1 MNKIDLVII
10 PYNDFLKAE
19 AFGFRTR
26 DQHLISEIVKD
37 ERVRKVIIVERPRSI
52 YTFFQFFKFDV
63 KQGERLLKNLKKIDE
78 KVFIFEFFKP
88 GLSQVRLK
96 HLWFDKVY
104 GSDEFIDKFTDSLK
118 IAGFSDFYV
127 LSFNPFANNFINSIG
142 ARKIIF
148 DVMDNFCFHPE
159 FRDLNWYIC
168 KSFEWICSNADLIFC
183 VNDNLKKFLLESYPN
198 SFGKLHVLP
207 NGVSKN
213 LKPGG
218 VPDDIAKIKRP
229 RIGYIGV
236 MSERIDFELV
246 EYIANERKSYQFVFI
261 GGKYGK
267 VGKWIKKLKKLGN
280 VHFLGDKH
288 YNLIPCYIA
297 SFDVCIIPHRIDEFT
312 LSNDPIKV
320 YEYLYLGK
328 PVVSTNISIADELR
342 KNVLIADGKENFLNF
357 LDIAVELSEDENFAE
372 GQRRAIKDEMFWD
385 GRAKIMLDKIFS
397 AQNLS
402 FDI

>member
-26 DQHLISEIVKD
+26 DQHLISEIIKD
-37 ERVRKVIIVERPRSI
+37 ERIGKVIIVERPRSI
-52 YTFFQFFKFDV
+52 PTLFQIFRLEV
-63 KQGERLLKNLKKIDE
+63 KQGERLTKNLKKIGE
-78 KVFIFEFFKP
+78 RVFIFEFFRL

-104 GSDEFIDKFTDSLK
+104 GSDEFILKFLDSLK
-118 IAGFSDFYV
+118 IAGFNDFYV
-127 LSFNPFANNFINSIG
+127 LSFNPFANKFVGLIG
-142 ARKIIF
+142 ARKVIF

-159 FRDLNWYIC
+159 FSDFKKYIC
-168 KSFEWICSNADLIFC
+168 KSFEWVSSNADLIFC
-183 VNDNLKKFLLESYPN
+183 VNNNVKNFLIENYPN
-198 SFGKLHVLP
+198 SLGKLHVLP
-207 NGVSKN
+207 NGVSKD
-213 LKPGG
+213 LKPGR
-218 VPDDIAKIKRP
+218 VPSDIVRIKKP

-236 MSERIDFELV
+236 ISKRIDFELV
-246 EYIANERKSYQFVFI
+246 EYLARERKSYQFVFV
-261 GGKYGK
+261 GGRYGK
-267 VGKWIKKLKKLGN
+267 VREWVRKLKKLEN

-288 YNLIPCYIA
+288 YSSIPCYIA

-328 PVVSTNISIADELR
+328 PVVSTNINIVDELKKNIFIAD
-342 KNVLIADGKENFLNF
+342 DKERFLKF
-357 LDIAVELSEDENFAE
+357 LDMAVELSGDESFAKSQE
-372 GQRRAIKDEMFWD
+372 MTIKDEMFWD

-397 AQNLS
+397 V
-402 FDI
+402 

>member
-1 MNKIDLVII
+1 MNKVDLVVI

-19 AFGFRTR
+19 TLGFRTR
-26 DQHLISEIVKD
+26 DQHLISEVMKD
-37 ERVRKVIIVERPRSI
+37 ERVGKVIIVERPRSI
-52 YTFFQFFKFDV
+52 STLFQFLKLDV
-63 KQGERLLKNLKKIDE
+63 KQGERLSKNLKKIGN
-78 KVFIFEFFKP
+78 KVFIFEFLKP
-88 GLSQVRLK
+88 GLSQVQLK

-104 GSDEFIDKFTDSLK
+104 GSEEFIKKFLDSLK
-118 IAGFSDFYV
+118 IAGFTDFYV
-127 LSFNPFANNFINSIG
+127 LSFNPFANNFVSSIG
-142 ARKIIF
+142 AKKIIF

-159 FRDLNWYIC
+159 FSHLKEYIC

-183 VNDNLKKFLLESYPN
+183 VNDNLKKFLLENYPN

-207 NGVSKN
+207 NGVSKD

-218 VPDDIAKIKRP
+218 IPDDIAGIGRP

-236 MSERIDFELV
+236 ISKRIDFELI
-246 EYIANERKSYQFVFI
+246 EYLARERKSFQFIFI

-267 VGKWIKKLKKLGN
+267 VGKQVKKLKKLDN
-280 VHFLGDKH
+280 VYFLGDKH
-288 YNLIPCYIA
+288 YDLVPCYIA

-342 KNVLIADGKENFLNF
+342 ENVFIADRKESFLRF
-357 LDIAVELSEDENFAE
+357 LDIAVELSWDKNFTE
-372 GQRRAIKDEMFWD
+372 SQREAIKDEMFWD
-385 GRAKIMLDKIFS
+385 GRAKIMLDKILS
-397 AQNLS
+397 A
-402 FDI
+402 

>member
-26 DQHLISEIVKD
+26 DQHLISEIIKD
-37 ERVRKVIIVERPRSI
+37 ERIGKVIIVERPRSI
-52 YTFFQFFKFDV
+52 STLFQIFRLDV
-63 KQGERLLKNLKKIDE
+63 KQGKRLTKNLKKIGE
-78 KVFIFEFFKP
+78 KVFIFEFFRP

-104 GSDEFIDKFTDSLK
+104 GSDEFIAKFLDSLK
-118 IAGFSDFYV
+118 IAGFNDFYA
-127 LSFNPFANNFINSIG
+127 LSFNPFANSFVSLIG

-148 DVMDNFCFHPE
+148 DMMDNFCFHPE
-159 FRDLNWYIC
+159 FSDLKEYIF
-168 KSFEWICSNADLIFC
+168 KSFEWVSSNADLIFC
-183 VNDNLKKFLLESYPN
+183 VNDNVRIFLVENYPN
-198 SFGKLHVLP
+198 SLGKLHVLP
-207 NGVSKN
+207 NGVGKD

-218 VPDDIAKIKRP
+218 VPSDIIRIKKP

-236 MSERIDFELV
+236 ISRRIDFELI
-246 EYIANERKSYQFVFI
+246 EYLAHERKSYQFIFI
-261 GGKYGK
+261 GGRYGR
-267 VGKWIKKLKKLGN
+267 VREWIKKLKKLEN

-288 YNLIPCYIA
+288 YNSIPCYIA

-328 PVVSTNISIADELR
+328 PVVSTNISIVDELK
-342 KNVLIADGKENFLNF
+342 KNVLIADDKERFLKF
-357 LDIAVELSEDENFAE
+357 LDMAVELSSDESFAE
-372 GQRRAIKDEMFWD
+372 SQRMAIKDEMFWD

-397 AQNLS
+397 V
-402 FDI
+402 

>member
-26 DQHLISEIVKD
+26 DQHLISEIIKD
-37 ERVRKVIIVERPRSI
+37 ERIGKVIIVERPRSI
-52 YTFFQFFKFDV
+52 STLFQIFRLDV
-63 KQGERLLKNLKKIDE
+63 KQGKRLTKNLKKIGE
-78 KVFIFEFFKP
+78 KVFIFEFFRP

-104 GSDEFIDKFTDSLK
+104 GSDEFIAKFLDSLE
-118 IAGFSDFYV
+118 IAGFNDFYA
-127 LSFNPFANNFINSIG
+127 LSFNPFANSFVSLIV

-148 DVMDNFCFHPE
+148 DMMDNFCFHPE
-159 FRDLNWYIC
+159 FSDLKEYIFE
-168 KSFEWICSNADLIFC
+168 SFEWVSSNADLIFC
-183 VNDNLKKFLLESYPN
+183 VNDNVRIFLVENYPN
-198 SFGKLHVLP
+198 SLGKLHVLP
-207 NGVSKN
+207 NGVGKD

-218 VPDDIAKIKRP
+218 VPSDIIKIKKP

-236 MSERIDFELV
+236 ISKRIDFELI
-246 EYIANERKSYQFVFI
+246 EYLAYERKSYQFIFI
-261 GGKYGK
+261 GGRYGR
-267 VGKWIKKLKKLGN
+267 VGEWIKKLKKLEN

-288 YNLIPCYIA
+288 YNSIPCYIA

-328 PVVSTNISIADELR
+328 PVVSTNISIVDELK
-342 KNVLIADGKENFLNF
+342 KNVLIADDKERFLEF
-357 LDIAVELSEDENFAE
+357 LDVAVEISSDEIFAE
-372 GQRRAIKDEMFWD
+372 SQRMAIKDEMFWD
-385 GRAKIMLDKIFS
+385 KRAKIMLDKIFS
-397 AQNLS
+397 V
-402 FDI
+402 